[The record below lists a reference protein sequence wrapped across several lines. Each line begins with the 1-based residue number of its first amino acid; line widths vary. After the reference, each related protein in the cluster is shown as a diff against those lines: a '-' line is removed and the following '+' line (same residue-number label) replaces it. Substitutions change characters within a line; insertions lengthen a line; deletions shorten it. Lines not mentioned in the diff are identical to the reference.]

1 MSGFLAR
8 FGRGGSNR
16 WRGGATPAGRI
27 TGTPAARVG
36 ASTSPA
42 RAGTT
47 IGATTF
53 SRRRRVAVFAIGGVL
68 ALATGVLVS
77 AGAAAGAQTTT
88 VDLSYQCAFASAA
101 QPVDVKITGSFPATD
116 PVGQAITP
124 ADVAFEVTLP
134 AAATSE
140 LAAGGTTSVT
150 PQVSL
155 ATAIAQQGA
164 ATTAQWLLAAP
175 ATALPASG
183 AADQSLSFTATGA
196 VPAVTPATTGEL
208 SFTAGNLTLVFSS
221 SLSVSCALGSGVSG
235 AIAAVSVSAT
245 SPSATPSGTATSAT
259 PTTTTAPSVSG
270 SGNPKANAVT
280 PNAIL
285 LQLVGWV
292 VGETN
297 VFKLGNAAALGPA
310 EFTMTET
317 GSGIVNGDFHLY
329 FTAPLAMPDATAT
342 FLTFGFTPTVGMMS
356 FTEVGGPMTIDSR
369 QHAGVPHATVVDHEM
384 IRLHDVYVNGDS
396 KSGTEL
402 DVGDTCE
409 TATPVTITLTGVGTY
424 QPVLGGPLE
433 GTVTIPPFTGC
444 VGANG
449 QNLDSIFTGSI
460 SGPGNFMRM
469 IQGRPCNVTVK
480 TCKPTVPI
488 FY

>member
-27 TGTPAARVG
+27 TGAPPARAG
-36 ASTSPA
+36 AVTSPA

-47 IGATTF
+47 TF
-53 SRRRRVAVFAIGGVL
+53 PQRRRIGVFAIGGVV

-88 VDLSYQCAFASAA
+88 VDFSYQCAFASGA
-101 QPVDVKITGSFPATD
+101 QPVDVKVTGSFPGTD
-116 PVGQAITP
+116 AVGQAITP
-124 ADVAFEVTLP
+124 ADVAFAVTVP
-134 AAATSE
+134 AAATTDLES
-140 LAAGGTTSVT
+140 GGATSVT

-175 ATALPASG
+175 QTALPAAGS
-183 AADQSLSFTATGA
+183 ADQSVSFTATGS
-196 VPAVTPATTGEL
+196 VPAVTPATTGAL
-208 SFTAGNLTLVFSS
+208 SFTAGDLTLVFSS

-235 AIAAVSVSAT
+235 AIATVSVSAT
-245 SPSATPSGTATSAT
+245 DPSATPGGTATSA
-259 PTTTTAPSVSG
+259 PSTTTSTAPAVSG
-270 SGNPKANAVT
+270 SGTAKPNAVT
-280 PNAIL
+280 PNAVL

-310 EFTMTET
+310 KFTMTET
-317 GSGIVNGDFHLY
+317 GSATIGGDFHLD

-342 FLTFGFTPTVGMMS
+342 FLTFGFTPTVGTMS
-356 FTEVGGPMTIDSR
+356 FTEVGGPMTIDSW

-384 IRLHDVYVNGDS
+384 IRLHDVYLNGD
-396 KSGTEL
+396 KSTGTPL
-402 DVGDTCE
+402 AVGDACQTE
-409 TATPVTITLTGVGTY
+409 TPVTITLTGVGTY

-449 QNLDSIFTGSI
+449 QNLDSIFTGSV

-480 TCKPTVPI
+480 TCIPTVPI